1 MKSLLQL
8 FQSTFK
14 SLKYLLKLTF
24 QEFYVGV
31 YVTIFIFPPKPVK
44 DPIRL
49 EIDHVR
55 RHYCQFIPLK
65 YNTLAQAP
73 CHS

>member
-1 MKSLLQL
+1 MMKSLLQL

-31 YVTIFIFPPKPVK
+31 YVTIFIFPPK
-44 DPIRL
+44 
-49 EIDHVR
+49 HV
-55 RHYCQFIPLK
+55 
-65 YNTLAQAP
+65 
-73 CHS
+73 